1 MSNYLF
7 LSRCAGKTIHEVLA
21 GADSEQKTAVMVS
34 FEAESN
40 LLSRQR
46 HPNIVLFL
54 GVFFKHN
61 EDLPSLLM
69 ELLPMSLDIA
79 IARIPNIRSYYK
91 EVILLDVASGLSYL
105 HARSD
110 PIIHRDLSPKNVLL
124 TESFRAKIADLGVSR
139 MISKF
144 VDKTRKLTKMPGTP
158 GFMPPE
164 ANQDHPEYN
173 TSLDMFSFGNL
184 ILCTVNQKWPELS
197 SREANGTI
205 VKEVQRRATAIE
217 EMDKAHPDQSH
228 QLRIFTESCLSD
240 APNERPKA
248 SDAVDLLS
256 ERVRNCQPRFSN
268 ALEMMQHID
277 QLENEK
283 TCLRQENAQHLK
295 EKDNLERE
303 VSSERDKNNG
313 LTQQV
318 TALRK
323 ELTAITA
330 MLKRSEGDESLN
342 KELLSCK
349 DERIEGLE
357 MELEAMKCGP
367 GNQVSN
373 IEVTEVCY
381 IILILFWQ
389 TVTKEFRPN

>member
-21 GADSEQKTAVMVS
+21 GADSEQKTAVLLS
-34 FEAESN
+34 FEDESN

-69 ELLPMSLDIA
+69 ELLPMSLDKA
-79 IARIPNIRSYYK
+79 ITSIPNIRSYYK
-91 EVILLDVASGLSYL
+91 EVILLDVAHGLSYL
-105 HARSD
+105 HARSG

-124 TESFRAKIADLGVSR
+124 TENFRAKIADLGVSKI
-139 MISKF
+139 ISNF
-144 VDKTRKLTKMPGTP
+144 VDRTKELTIMTKMPGTP
-158 GFMPPE
+158 SFMPPE
-164 ANQDHPEYN
+164 ANQDHPYYN

-184 ILCTVNQKWPELS
+184 ILCTVNQKWPKLS

-256 ERVRNCQPRFSN
+256 ERVRKCQPPFSN
-268 ALEMMQHID
+268 ALQMVQHID
-277 QLENEK
+277 KLEDE
-283 TCLRQENAQHLK
+283 TTRLFQENAQHLK
-295 EKDNLERE
+295 EKDNLERV
-303 VSSERDKNNG
+303 VSSERIKSG
-313 LTQQV
+313 
-318 TALRK
+318 
-323 ELTAITA
+323 
-330 MLKRSEGDESLN
+330 
-342 KELLSCK
+342 
-349 DERIEGLE
+349 
-357 MELEAMKCGP
+357 
-367 GNQVSN
+367 
-373 IEVTEVCY
+373 
-381 IILILFWQ
+381 
-389 TVTKEFRPN
+389 EFVKY